1 MVDEF
6 LRKVREIELDR
17 HFLDV
22 PSKGVDFLPEEKG
35 KIKVKV
41 GDAYQEF
48 TYVPKDRRLYSIT
61 CARARQ

>member
-35 KIKVKV
+35 KRASLK
-41 GDAYQEF
+41 YE
-48 TYVPKDRRLYSIT
+48 
-61 CARARQ
+61 CA